1 MKKLRHHLDLR
12 AKISLVLAAVILPTF
27 LIVTVAE
34 NQVTKPILEDEIR
47 QVGITSAKTLAAEI
61 VSSRLLALPNPTS
74 AIERRIQELIYSQP
88 NILRLEVVA
97 RDSTTGVPKIFGSNI
112 EDEPDVVQVV
122 PPLVDSVSSRYMT
135 DTEAGTNYWDIL
147 VPIEQKSRE
156 AHGVHKILG
165 VVHIEMSTKLVGQI
179 VSAIWKTTVSAA
191 AFSVVT
197 LIVVL
202 GYFLKKTVANDRKLR
217 QAETQNLQLTEQLH
231 EVERKL
237 MNTEKLA
244 VMGQLTAS
252 FAHEIGTPL
261 NAIGGHMQLLEEE
274 LKTAATP
281 INLERFSVMNGQL
294 SKIEKIVKGF
304 LQSTAKPESQ
314 RQLVDLNRLL
324 ARTLAILKPRID
336 LLRVDVKSA
345 LEKNLGP
352 VRVVPLDIEQI
363 LLNLLNNSLDSMAS
377 KRQEKEKARLAFEIS
392 TEAFKEGGRHWAQIG
407 VLDTGEG
414 IPKEDLG
421 NVLKPFFTT
430 KKPGEGTGLGLT
442 ICQQLA
448 HKHGGV
454 LSIDSKE
461 GAWTKVTLRLPYER

>member
-1 MKKLRHHLDLR
+1 MKKSRRHLDLR
-12 AKISLVLAAVILPTF
+12 TKISLVLAAVILPTF
-27 LIVTVAE
+27 LIVTFAE

-61 VSSRLLALPNPTS
+61 VSSRLLALSDPTP

-88 NILRLEVVA
+88 NILRLEVIA
-97 RDSTTGVPKIFGSNI
+97 RDPLTGLPKIFGSNI
-112 EDEPDVVQVV
+112 EDEPDSVQIV
-122 PPLVDSVSSRYMT
+122 PLLVDSVSSKYMT
-135 DTEAGTNYWDIL
+135 NDDSGNFWDIF
-147 VPIEQKSRE
+147 VPIEQKARV
-156 AHGVHKILG
+156 AHGSHKIIG
-165 VVHIEMSTKLVGQI
+165 AVHIEISTKLVSQI
-179 VSAIWKTTVSAA
+179 VNTLWKTTASAA

-217 QAETQNLQLTEQLH
+217 EAETQNLQLTEQLH

-261 NAIGGHMQLLEEE
+261 NAVGGHMQLLEDE
-274 LKTAATP
+274 LRIGGTT
-281 INLERFSVMNGQL
+281 IYNERFSVINGQL
-294 SKIEKIVKGF
+294 LKIETIVKGF

-324 ARTLAILKPRID
+324 DRTLAILRPRID
-336 LLRVDVKSA
+336 LLRVDLKSA
-345 LEKNLGP
+345 LEKKMGP
-352 VRVVPLDIEQI
+352 VRAVPLEIEQI

-377 KRQEKEKARLAFEIS
+377 KRLEKEKARLAIEIS
-392 TEAFKEGGRHWAQIG
+392 TEASEEDGRSWAKIMIF
-407 VLDTGEG
+407 DTGEG

-430 KKPGEGTGLGLT
+430 KKPEEGTGLGLT
-442 ICQQLA
+442 ICQQLV
-448 HKHGGV
+448 HKHGGA
-454 LSIDSKE
+454 LNIDSKE
-461 GAWTKVTLRLPYER
+461 GAWTKVTLKLPYTR